1 LETALSILLID
12 YTDITKHIPM
22 PHSAFDLLRREAI
35 VSLNLTVE
43 EYRHRVTNARHFH
56 LDSKDSNNAFIV
68 AFPTVPQDSTGVA
81 HILEHT
87 SLCGSRRYP
96 VRDPFFMMI
105 RRSLNTFM
113 NAFTA
118 SDWTAYPFAT
128 QNRKDFDNLLQV
140 YLDSVFFPLLDPL
153 DFAQEGHRME
163 FSDPNTSHSK
173 LIYKGVVYNEMKGAM
188 SSPERQIW
196 QRLQSTLF
204 PTTTYHYNSGGD
216 PTVIPELTYQQLK
229 EFHAKHYHPSNATF
243 MTYGTFPVEE
253 HQQKIEQ
260 CALRYFEREPLD
272 FRIPPERRYTAPV
285 EIQSVYSLVGED
297 DLSRKSHVIL
307 GWLLG
312 ESTDP
317 WEMMSTELLAGVLLD
332 NSASPLRQALETT
345 DLGAAPSEL
354 CGLDDDTREAV
365 FVCGLEGTEPEN
377 AEAIEQL
384 ILGVLNEVATKGVPT
399 AQVEAV
405 LHQLEL
411 SQREVG
417 GGRFPYGLQLMAKAL
432 PMIIHGGDPVSVLN
446 IDPILGE
453 LRAKIQDPEYIKS
466 RTRQLLLDNPHRV
479 RLTMTPD
486 NKLSIKQAA
495 AEAEKLAAIAARMSE
510 VEKTRILEL
519 AAALK
524 TRQESKDDPEILPKV
539 GLGDIPAN
547 IKIPEGQ
554 PEQDNSAKITWF
566 DQGTNGLIYEQIV
579 VDLPA
584 LDKDLL
590 DCLQLFCA
598 FITEVGCGKR
608 DYLQSQAWQASVTGG
623 LSAQTS
629 VRAKVDD
636 IQTITGLFVLAG
648 KALARNAK
656 SLTEILQ
663 ETFSQARFDE
673 LDRLRELVAQLR
685 AQQEAHA
692 IGQGH
697 ALAMTA
703 ASAGMGPCGALA
715 HRWSGLEAVRQIK
728 ALDKALA
735 NPAELS
741 AFATRLQRLQDAIA
755 ACPIQFLV
763 VSEATEQ
770 QGIHAAL
777 ATQWAGISKANK
789 DSSRFKPNP
798 VEHTVQQVWTT
809 NTQINFCAK
818 AYQTVPQSHLD
829 APVLLVLGPFL
840 RNGFLH
846 RVIRE
851 QGGAY
856 GAGANYNADTAAFRF
871 FSYRD
876 PHLVTTLTEFDNA
889 LEWLQTEAH
898 QPHQLE
904 EAILN
909 VISDI
914 DRPDSPAGEAIG
926 TFFSSIH
933 GRTPKQRRR
942 FRQKVLEVT
951 LNDLKRVA
959 SQYLHPVVASTA
971 VITDSQTAEQHR
983 DLGLELH
990 VL

>member
-1 LETALSILLID
+1 MT
-12 YTDITKHIPM
+12 
-22 PHSAFDLLRREAI
+22 HSAFDLLRRETI
-35 VSLNLTVE
+35 VSLNLTVA

-56 LDSKDSNNAFIV
+56 LESKDSNNAFIV

-87 SLCGSRRYP
+87 TLCGSRRYP

-140 YLDSVFFPLLDPL
+140 YLDAVFFPLLDPL

-163 FSDPNTSHSK
+163 FSDPNAPHSE
-173 LIYKGVVYNEMKGAM
+173 LVYKGVVYNEMKGAM

-196 QRLQSTLF
+196 QMLQSTLF

-216 PTVIPELTYQQLK
+216 PTIIPELTYQQLK
-229 EFHAKHYHPSNATF
+229 AFHAKHYHPSNATF

-253 HQQKIEQ
+253 HQQKFEQ
-260 CALRYFEREPLD
+260 CALRHFEREPLD
-272 FRIPPERRYTAPV
+272 FRIPPERRYPAPV
-285 EIQSVYSLVGED
+285 EVQTVYSLVGEE
-297 DLSRKSHVIL
+297 DLTRKSHVIL

-312 ESTDP
+312 DSTDP
-317 WEMMSTELLAGVLLD
+317 WEMMSAELLAGVLLD

-354 CGLDDDTREAV
+354 CGLDQDTQEAV

-377 AEAIEQL
+377 AEAIEHL
-384 ILGVLNEVATKGVPT
+384 ILRVLKEIAIKGVPT

-432 PMIIHGGDPVSVLN
+432 PMIIHGGNPVSVLN
-446 IDPILGE
+446 IDPILSA

-486 NKLSIKQAA
+486 NKLSIRQAA

-510 VEKTRILEL
+510 VEKTRLLEL
-519 AAALK
+519 AKALK
-524 TRQESKDDPEILPKV
+524 GRQESKDDPEILPKV

-547 IKIPEGQ
+547 INIPEGHSGQ
-554 PEQDNSAKITWF
+554 NNSLKITCF

-579 VDLPA
+579 VDLPT

-590 DCLQLFCA
+590 DTLPLFCA

-608 DYLQSQAWQASVTGG
+608 DYLQSQAWQASITGG
-623 LSAQTS
+623 LSAHTS
-629 VRAKVDD
+629 VRAKVGD
-636 IQTITGLFVLAG
+636 IQTVTGLFVLAG
-648 KALARNAK
+648 KALARNTK
-656 SLTEILQ
+656 PLTEILQ
-663 ETFSQARFDE
+663 ETFSHVRFDE
-673 LDRLRELVAQLR
+673 LERLRELVAQLR
-685 AQQEAHA
+685 AQHEAHV

-741 AFATRLQRLQDAIA
+741 AFASRLQRLRDTIA
-755 ACPIQFLV
+755 ECPKQFLV

-777 ATQWAGISKANK
+777 ATQWASLSKANT
-789 DSSRFKPNP
+789 DSARFKPNP
-798 VEHTVQQVWTT
+798 VEHAVQQVWTT
-809 NTQINFCAK
+809 NTQVNFCAK
-818 AYQTVPQSHLD
+818 AYQTAPQSHPD

-856 GAGANYNADTAAFRF
+856 GAGASYNADTAAFRF

-889 LEWLQTEAH
+889 LAWLQTDAH
-898 QPHQLE
+898 QPRQLE

-933 GRTPKQRRR
+933 GRTPEQRRR
-942 FRQKVLEVT
+942 FRQQVLEVST
-951 LNDLKRVA
+951 NDLKRVA
-959 SQYLHPVVASTA
+959 SQYLQPALASTA
-971 VITDSQTAEQHR
+971 VITDSHTAEQHR
-983 DLGLELH
+983 DLGLEVH